1 MQQVLA
7 DRVFE
12 RFVVLRERSLVHH
25 AAGEETRHAFGIHDE
40 RVHAVFRRFVR
51 LDRSGFPRPSA
62 RLEREIRGWRAGPAA
77 GDATD
82 VLKDGTFV
90 TVVCSEGDEG
100 KIYDGLLERA
110 GSSAVYDRT
119 CHSCL
124 RRIYSSMNNLDDQIE
139 PVIALDDD
147 SVMQYLLQNPDF
159 FIRNARSV
167 EQMHV
172 PHPVKGSIS
181 LVEWQLG
188 RQRHQI
194 AQLEEEIT
202 LLMEQAS
209 INESLFGRM
218 IELQATL
225 AAASSLQDMLNRL
238 QRWARSLGLA
248 GANVRLFSEGWRIGA
263 PSDFTHLAV
272 SRSAF
277 ESMRIQRLGET
288 PHYLGGLNGPELLLL
303 LPQAKAVGSVA
314 LSLMGEQGELGVLI
328 FSSRDPQHYQ
338 PGMGTV
344 LLDQLAKMLPG
355 LLERWIERV

>member
-1 MQQVLA
+1 
-7 DRVFE
+7 
-12 RFVVLRERSLVHH
+12 
-25 AAGEETRHAFGIHDE
+25 
-40 RVHAVFRRFVR
+40 
-51 LDRSGFPRPSA
+51 
-62 RLEREIRGWRAGPAA
+62 
-77 GDATD
+77 
-82 VLKDGTFV
+82 
-90 TVVCSEGDEG
+90 
-100 KIYDGLLERA
+100 
-110 GSSAVYDRT
+110 
-119 CHSCL
+119 
-124 RRIYSSMNNLDDQIE
+124 MNNLDDQIE

-167 EQMHV
+167 EQLHV
-172 PHPVKGSIS
+172 PHPVKGSTS

-225 AAASSLQDMLNRL
+225 AAASGLQDMLNRL
-238 QRWARSLGLA
+238 QRWSRSLGLA
-248 GANVRLFSEGWRIGA
+248 GANVRLFSESWRIGA

-288 PHYLGGLNGPELLLL
+288 PHYLGSLNGPELLLL

>member
-1 MQQVLA
+1 
-7 DRVFE
+7 
-12 RFVVLRERSLVHH
+12 
-25 AAGEETRHAFGIHDE
+25 
-40 RVHAVFRRFVR
+40 
-51 LDRSGFPRPSA
+51 
-62 RLEREIRGWRAGPAA
+62 
-77 GDATD
+77 
-82 VLKDGTFV
+82 
-90 TVVCSEGDEG
+90 
-100 KIYDGLLERA
+100 
-110 GSSAVYDRT
+110 
-119 CHSCL
+119 
-124 RRIYSSMNNLDDQIE
+124 MNNLDDQID

-172 PHPVKGSIS
+172 PHPVKGSTS

-225 AAASSLQDMLNRL
+225 AAASGLQDMLNRL
-238 QRWARSLGLA
+238 QRWARTLGLA
-248 GANVRLFSEGWRIGA
+248 GANVRLFGESWRIGA

-288 PHYLGGLNGPELLLL
+288 PHYLGSLNGPELLLL

-344 LLDQLAKMLPG
+344 LLNQLAKMLPG

>member
-1 MQQVLA
+1 
-7 DRVFE
+7 
-12 RFVVLRERSLVHH
+12 
-25 AAGEETRHAFGIHDE
+25 
-40 RVHAVFRRFVR
+40 
-51 LDRSGFPRPSA
+51 
-62 RLEREIRGWRAGPAA
+62 
-77 GDATD
+77 
-82 VLKDGTFV
+82 
-90 TVVCSEGDEG
+90 
-100 KIYDGLLERA
+100 
-110 GSSAVYDRT
+110 
-119 CHSCL
+119 
-124 RRIYSSMNNLDDQIE
+124 MNNLDDQIE

-167 EQMHV
+167 EQLHV
-172 PHPVKGSIS
+172 PHPVKGSTS

-225 AAASSLQDMLNRL
+225 AAASGLQDMLNRL
-238 QRWARSLGLA
+238 QRWSRSLGLA
-248 GANVRLFSEGWRIGA
+248 GANVRLFSESWRIGA
-263 PSDFTHLAV
+263 PSDFNHLAV

-288 PHYLGGLNGPELLLL
+288 PHYLGSLNGPELLLL

>member
-1 MQQVLA
+1 
-7 DRVFE
+7 
-12 RFVVLRERSLVHH
+12 
-25 AAGEETRHAFGIHDE
+25 
-40 RVHAVFRRFVR
+40 
-51 LDRSGFPRPSA
+51 
-62 RLEREIRGWRAGPAA
+62 
-77 GDATD
+77 
-82 VLKDGTFV
+82 
-90 TVVCSEGDEG
+90 
-100 KIYDGLLERA
+100 
-110 GSSAVYDRT
+110 
-119 CHSCL
+119 
-124 RRIYSSMNNLDDQIE
+124 MNNLEDQID

-172 PHPVKGSIS
+172 PHPVKGSTS

-225 AAASSLQDMLNRL
+225 AAASGLQDMLNRL
-238 QRWARSLGLA
+238 QRWARTLGLA
-248 GANVRLFSEGWRIGA
+248 GANVRLFGESWRIGA

-288 PHYLGGLNGPELLLL
+288 PHYLGSLNGPELLLL